1 MKVGVAGGI
10 EAVVKAI
17 STHVTNAGVREKGCG
32 ALKDMSANNSISTD
46 KSKQK
51 QTNKCKMKRTVENRV
66 KAGVAGE
73 VEAVVKVIN
82 THMNNICM
90 CKQGCRVLG
99 VITSKY
105 GKTLK

>member
-1 MKVGVAGGI
+1 MI
-10 EAVVKAI
+10 
-17 STHVTNAGVREKGCG
+17 
-32 ALKDMSANNSISTD
+32 D
-46 KSKQK
+46 
-51 QTNKCKMKRTVENRV
+51 ENRV